1 MEIKV
6 SEILY
11 QPRIEKNDIIK
22 VEIYGELYSKIITP
36 PNVFVIKTNTELIE
50 NNEHCLYVYPSII
63 FENDNVITELKK
75 VIVKKKEDMYFLEY
89 KWWSQTSAEADI
101 L

>member
-63 FENDNVITELKK
+63 FEKDNIIFELTN
-75 VIVKKKEDMYFLEY
+75 VIVKHKEDMCFLEC
-89 KWWSQTSAEADI
+89 KHWKETFLEVDI